1 MIIQFLLYPKDLC
14 LQRRRFTGSRHNMRH
29 LLAFLYSK
37 RGLQAC
43 LATPLWMMTFMS
55 RQKFQKSPY

>member
-1 MIIQFLLYPKDLC
+1 MITQFLLYPKDLC
-14 LQRRRFTGSRHNMRH
+14 LQRRRFTGSRH

-37 RGLQAC
+37 RVLQAC

-55 RQKFQKSPY
+55 RQGFQKSPY